1 MNSNFKILQP
11 KETIINVKEEIDW
24 VFIMRKDTDYISQN
38 LIHNTEIDSRTLE
51 AKIKECYEQFF
62 TELTD
67 LLAWSFQNK
76 NNVEFHIYE
85 NQYIENLIADKIKGC
100 GIINLDPVY
109 TRESFRLSIS
119 RGYSFNG
126 LNYIKQVNSPNTES
140 IDNQIANLK
149 KYFNQDLPIC
159 LVDDDIFSGG
169 SIVSV
174 IQLLSKNNIDIQ
186 RVIPGIQVGMP
197 SSIQEAGINVDPAIQ
212 YLANDNLNILSKV
225 NLCDPGDFLIGARGL
240 VTMFSSDKFGRS
252 PYLRPFVSVSR
263 KIGFDKSLEEIF
275 AQKLF
280 DLNIKFYQTL
290 SKALGEEILVK
301 HLPLSF
307 IQILSDLYNINTN
320 DRFVEVLDYLKKN
333 ISTLWGKTNLLSHK
347 IEKLDSSKDEKCIF
361 IDINDTLIKDG
372 ASINQISDEH
382 LLNFNEKIKTLNQLG
397 YKVGLFSD
405 SPRVGLEI
413 ANKKLG
419 LTDNT
424 YIAEN
429 GNLIVIDGEA
439 VTFSPL
445 PEIDLIKSKIIEIA
459 KSLNIIQKPELLSV
473 TFGGDPFNYDQNTW
487 AFGKGRENS
496 VSVFGSGDFLTLINS
511 TISKEFENLGIDLY
525 VKGNYLGIHP
535 YKEISS
541 GKVRIIKELAS
552 LGNDVFTI
560 GNSQAD
566 LVDHAKVKSFLVA
579 NHNVKN
585 LDIQKYTVVTNSY
598 FDGVLEAL
606 DLIINK
612 KI

>member
-1 MNSNFKILQP
+1 MNSNYRILQP
-11 KETIINVKEEIDW
+11 KETVINVSDEIDW

-38 LIHNTEIDSRTLE
+38 LIRNTKIDQRTLE
-51 AKIKECYEQFF
+51 TKIKECYEQFF

-76 NNVEFHIYE
+76 NNMEFHIYE
-85 NQYIENLIADKIKGC
+85 NEYIENLISAKIRGLEV
-100 GIINLDPVY
+100 INLDPVY
-109 TRESFRLSIS
+109 TGESFRLSIS

-126 LNYIKQVNSPNTES
+126 LNYIKQVNSPYTES
-140 IDNQIANLK
+140 IDNQIRNLQE
-149 KYFNQDLPIC
+149 YFKHDLPIC

-174 IQLLSKNNIDIQ
+174 IQLLSKNSIDIQ
-186 RVIPGIQVGMP
+186 KVIPGIQVGMP

-240 VTMFSSDKFGRS
+240 VTMLSNDKFGRS

-263 KIGFDKSLEEIF
+263 KIGFDKSLEEVF

-290 SKALGEEILVK
+290 SHELGKEILVNY
-301 HLPLSF
+301 LPLSF
-307 IQILSDLYNINTN
+307 TQILSKLHSIDT
-320 DRFVEVLDYLKKN
+320 DDKFVEVLAYLKEN

-347 IEKLDSSKDEKCIF
+347 IENGDNSRNEQFIF

-372 ASINQISDEH
+372 DSINQITGEN
-382 LLNFNEKIKTLNQLG
+382 LLSFNKKVKTLNQLG
-397 YKVGLFSD
+397 YKIGLFSD
-405 SPRVGLEI
+405 SPKVGLEI
-413 ANKKLG
+413 ANMKLG

-429 GNLIVIDGEA
+429 GNLIVIDGEE

-445 PEIDLIKSKIIEIA
+445 PEIDLIKSR
-459 KSLNIIQKPELLSV
+459 IIQIAESLKISQKPDLLSV
-473 TFGGDPFNYDQNTW
+473 TFGGDSVIHDKSSW

-496 VSVFGSGDFLTLINS
+496 VSVFGSTDFLTSINN
-511 TISKEFENLGIDLY
+511 TISKEFKNLGVDLY
-525 VKGNYLGIHP
+525 IKGNYLGIHP

-566 LVDHAKVKSFLVA
+566 LVDHIKVKSLLVA

-585 LDIQKYTVVTNSY
+585 LDIQKYTSVTHSY
-598 FDGVLEAL
+598 FEGVLEAL

-612 KI
+612 SI